1 MRHGNK
7 NNNLSRTAS
16 HRRALLMNLG
26 CQLITYKRIT
36 TTVAKAKALRSY
48 IEPLITKTKATESKE
63 AISHNHRIV
72 FSYLND
78 KAAVKE
84 LFTVVAPKVVGRPGG
99 YTRIIKLGARQGDNA
114 EMAMIELVD
123 FNEIYN
129 NSKVEG
135 AEPAKKTRRS
145 GGAKKAAG
153 SSTTE
158 AKLSTDTNEI
168 SDAVVVEETVVTPV
182 VETVA
187 PIVESIS
194 APVVEVAPIVEEIVS
209 APAEE
214 VTPVAKEVVAAS
226 TEEAAPLASA
236 SVSNS
241 SDDLTI
247 IEGIG
252 PKAAEVLVAAG
263 IDTFAKLAN
272 TAAEAVKEI
281 LTSATARVG
290 HLDPT
295 TWAQQSQLAADGNM
309 EELEALKLRLNNG
322 KEV

>member
-36 TTVAKAKALRSY
+36 TTVAKAKALRTY
-48 IEPLITKTKATESKE
+48 IEPLITKTKATSSKE

-123 FNEIYN
+123 FNEVYGKHI
-129 NSKVEG
+129 G
-135 AEPAKKTRRS
+135 TDATAEPAKKTRRS
-145 GGAKKAAG
+145 GGGKAKAAAT
-153 SSTTE
+153 STDEVVTDAVIETVPSTT
-158 AKLSTDTNEI
+158 D
-168 SDAVVVEETVVTPV
+168 
-182 VETVA
+182 
-187 PIVESIS
+187 
-194 APVVEVAPIVEEIVS
+194 
-209 APAEE
+209 
-214 VTPVAKEVVAAS
+214 
-226 TEEAAPLASA
+226 ASA
-236 SVSNS
+236 SAAPATSGA
-241 SDDLTI
+241 DDLTI

-263 IDTFAKLAN
+263 IATFAELAA
-272 TAAEAVKEI
+272 TPADKVKEI
-281 LTSATARVG
+281 LTSSTSRVG

-295 TWAQQSQLAADGNM
+295 TWGEQSQLAADGKM
-309 EELEALKLRLNNG
+309 DELEALKAKLNNG
-322 KEV
+322 KEA

>member
-36 TTVAKAKALRSY
+36 TTVAKAKALRTY

-123 FNEIYN
+123 FNEVYGKHIGTDA
-129 NSKVEG
+129 G
-135 AEPAKKTRRS
+135 AESAKKTRRS
-145 GGAKKAAG
+145 GGGKPKAATAAPV
-153 SSTTE
+153 STDETITE
-158 AKLSTDTNEI
+158 AVI
-168 SDAVVVEETVVTPV
+168 ETVPASIADV
-182 VETVA
+182 VIEAVAEPIVA
-187 PIVESIS
+187 PVAELVDNVA
-194 APVVEVAPIVEEIVS
+194 APVA
-209 APAEE
+209 
-214 VTPVAKEVVAAS
+214 TS
-226 TEEAAPLASA
+226 T
-236 SVSNS
+236 
-241 SDDLTI
+241 DDLTI

-252 PKAAEVLVAAG
+252 PKAAEVLIVAG
-263 IDTFAKLAN
+263 ISTFAQLAA
-272 TAAEAVKEI
+272 TSADKVKEI

-295 TWAQQSQLAADGNM
+295 TWAQQSQLAADGKM
-309 EELEALKLRLNNG
+309 EELEELKLKLNNG